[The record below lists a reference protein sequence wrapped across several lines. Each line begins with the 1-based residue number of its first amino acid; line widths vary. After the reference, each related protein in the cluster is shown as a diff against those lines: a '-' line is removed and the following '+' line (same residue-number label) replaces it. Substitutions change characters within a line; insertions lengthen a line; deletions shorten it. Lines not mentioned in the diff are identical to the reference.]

1 MCGFDAKE
9 EIEMSSGRIDLI
21 AENDFYVYVMELKMD
36 DNGGI
41 NAAVNQMKS
50 RHYADIYAA
59 SEKKIISIALEFS
72 KESRGLK
79 EWLVVE

>member
-1 MCGFDAKE
+1 MAL
-9 EIEMSSGRIDLI
+9 GRIDLI
-21 AENDFYVYVMELKMD
+21 AENDLYVYVMELKMD